1 MKANLNITIFRA
13 VYEKSRVSIAF
24 NLILFKLHTKR
35 YYIENYRK
43 KIKLKQAK
51 KISRLK

>member
-13 VYEKSRVSIAF
+13 VNEKSTVSIVF

-35 YYIENYRK
+35 YIVILKIIK

-51 KISRLK
+51 K